1 MSSADY
7 HLFSVYPDLF
17 KQIQD
22 EKVEIKYD
30 EEKKEHTVELE
41 FEQAEKF
48 VPNKIY

>member
-22 EKVEIKYD
+22 KKVEIKYD
-30 EEKKEHTVELE
+30 EEKEEHTVELE
-41 FEQAEKF
+41 FE
-48 VPNKIY
+48 